1 MSELETVDSD
11 YFQLLSH
18 FYFLFLLSFNYL
30 FWNLVLRVIVT
41 SRITVIVTKLC
52 DQEKDVEGSKTN
64 NVIQ

>member
-64 NVIQ
+64 NVI